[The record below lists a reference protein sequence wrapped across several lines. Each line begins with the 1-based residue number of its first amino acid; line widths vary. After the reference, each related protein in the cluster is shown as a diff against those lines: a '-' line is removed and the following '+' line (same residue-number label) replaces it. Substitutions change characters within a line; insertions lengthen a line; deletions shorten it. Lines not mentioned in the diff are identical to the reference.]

1 MMKQV
6 LTDLQARDLR
16 HVWHPCSQMKDYEQ
30 FPPIVI
36 KKGQGVWLYD
46 ENNHRYLDAVSS
58 WWVNLF
64 GHANPRI
71 SQVLSDQAFTLEHT
85 IFANFTHEPAIKVA
99 EKLVAL
105 TPEGLNKVFFA
116 DNGSSAIEVALK
128 MSFQYHM
135 QTGKTAKKRFLALTD
150 AYHGET
156 LGALSVGG
164 VGLYNEVYQPLLLD
178 TLRAQGPDCFRCPF
192 QDKPESCHAQCIQY
206 VEEELHAHHEEMTA
220 VIIEPLIQAA
230 AGMKMYP
237 PIYLKRL
244 RELCTAYDVH
254 LIADEIAVGFGRTG
268 TIFACEQAEISPDF
282 MCLSKGLTGGYLPLS
297 AVLTTDAIYN
307 AFYDDYGT
315 MKAFLHSHSYSGNPL
330 ACRVALEVLTMFEEE
345 QVIDMIQNKGE
356 QMRALALEAFD
367 QLPYVGE
374 YRQIGLVGAIELVAN
389 YRTKEPFPN
398 EARIG
403 YQIYQRA
410 LAKGLLIRPLGNILY
425 FMPPYIISDEEMG
438 FMIHTTKETIVQFF
452 EEWEVINCLND
463 NQHCPSS

>member
-1 MMKQV
+1 MRQA
-6 LTDLQARDLR
+6 LTELQTRDLQ

-46 ENNHRYLDAVSS
+46 ENNQRYLDAVSS

-71 SQVLSDQAFTLEHT
+71 SQALSEQAFTLEHA
-85 IFANFTHEPAIKVA
+85 IFANFTHEPAIQVA

-116 DNGSSAIEVALK
+116 DNGSAAIEVALK

-135 QTGKTAKKRFLALTD
+135 QTGKTSKKRFLALTD

-164 VGLYNEVYQPLLLD
+164 VDLYNELYQPLLLD
-178 TLRAQGPDCFRCPF
+178 TVRAQGPDCYRCPF
-192 QDKPESCHAQCIQY
+192 HDRPDSCQAQCISF
-206 VEEELHAHHEEMTA
+206 VKDELAMHHAEITA

-237 PIYLKRL
+237 PIYLKQL
-244 RELCTAYDVH
+244 RALCTQYNVH

-268 TIFACEQAEISPDF
+268 TMFACEQAAITPDF

-297 AVLTTDAIYN
+297 VVLTSDEVYN

-315 MKAFLHSHSYSGNPL
+315 MKAFLHSHSYTGNTL

-345 QVIDMIQNKGE
+345 QYIDIVQEKGE
-356 QMRALALEAFD
+356 RMYKLAMEAFNH
-367 QLPYVGE
+367 LPYVGE
-374 YRQIGLVGAIELVAN
+374 YRQAGLVGAIELVAN
-389 YRTKEPFPN
+389 AVTKVPLPSE
-398 EARIG
+398 ERIG
-403 YQIYQRA
+403 YQIYKRA
-410 LAKGLLIRPLGNILY
+410 LSKGLLIRPLGNVLY
-425 FMPPYIISDEEMG
+425 FMPPYIITDEEMH
-438 FMIHTTKETIVQFF
+438 FMIETAKDTIVQFF
-452 EEWEVINCLND
+452 AEREG
-463 NQHCPSS
+463 

>member
-1 MMKQV
+1 MKQA
-6 LTDLQARDLR
+6 LSELQTRDLR

-30 FPPIVI
+30 FPPIVL

-46 ENNHRYLDAVSS
+46 EDDNRYLDAVSS

-71 SQVLSDQAFTLEHT
+71 SKALSEQAFTLEHA

-105 TPEGLNKVFFA
+105 TPDGLNKVFFA
-116 DNGSSAIEVALK
+116 DNGSAAIEVALK

-135 QTGKTAKKRFLALTD
+135 QSGKTKKKRFLALTD

-164 VGLYNEVYQPLLLD
+164 VDLYNEVYQPLLLD
-178 TLRAQGPDCFRCPF
+178 TVRAQGPDCFRCPF
-192 QDKPESCHAQCIQY
+192 QEKPESCQAQCIGF
-206 VEEELHAHHEEMTA
+206 VEEKLVAHHEEVTA

-244 RELCTAYDVH
+244 REICTTYDVH

-268 TIFACEQAEISPDF
+268 TMFACEQANISPDF

-297 AVLTTDAIYN
+297 VVLTTDKVYE

-315 MKAFLHSHSYSGNPL
+315 MKAFLHSHSYTGNTL

-345 QVIDMIQNKGE
+345 QYIDIVQEKGE
-356 QMRALALEAFD
+356 RMRKLATEAFCH
-367 QLPYVGE
+367 LPYVGE
-374 YRQIGLVGAIELVAN
+374 YRQVGLVGAIELVAN
-389 YRTKEPFPN
+389 RETKEPLPS
-398 EARIG
+398 EERIG
-403 YQIYQRA
+403 YQIYKRA

-425 FMPPYIISDEEMG
+425 FMPPYVITNDEMS
-438 FMIHTTKETIVQFF
+438 FMIETTKETMEQFF
-452 EEWEVINCLND
+452 SERED
-463 NQHCPSS
+463 

>member
-1 MMKQV
+1 MKQA
-6 LTDLQARDLR
+6 LTELQKRDLQ

-30 FPPIVI
+30 FPPIVL

-71 SQVLSDQAFTLEHT
+71 SQALSDQAFTLEHA
-85 IFANFTHEPAIKVA
+85 IFANFSHEPAIKVA

-105 TPEGLNKVFFA
+105 TPDGLNKVFFA

-135 QTGKTAKKRFLALTD
+135 QIGKTTKKRFLALTD

-178 TLRAQGPDCFRCPF
+178 TVRAQGPDCYRCPF
-192 QDKPESCHAQCIQY
+192 KEKPESCHAQCIQF
-206 VEEELHAHHEEMTA
+206 VEEELHQHHEEITA

-244 RELCTAYDVH
+244 RELCTKYDIH

-268 TIFACEQAEISPDF
+268 TLFACEQADIAPDF

-297 AVLTTDAIYN
+297 AVLTTDDVYN

-315 MKAFLHSHSYSGNPL
+315 MKAFLHSHSYSGNTL

-345 QVIDMIQNKGE
+345 RVIDIVQNKGE
-356 QMRALALEAFD
+356 RMRKLAMQAFE
-367 QLPYVGE
+367 QLSFVGE
-374 YRQIGLVGAIELVAN
+374 YRQVGLVGAIELVAN
-389 YRTKEPFPN
+389 RETKEPLPS
-398 EARIG
+398 EERIG
-403 YQIYQRA
+403 YQIYKRA
-410 LAKGLLIRPLGNILY
+410 LEKGLLIRPLGNILY
-425 FMPPYIISDEEMG
+425 FMPPYIISDDEMR
-438 FMIHTTKETIVQFF
+438 FMIDTTKETLMQFF
-452 EEWEVINCLND
+452 EEWEGVVCSND
-463 NQHCPSS
+463 NQHCHLS

>member
-1 MMKQV
+1 MTRQISELQAK
-6 LTDLQARDLR
+6 DLQ

-36 KKGQGVWLYD
+36 KRGEGVWLYD
-46 ENNHRYLDAVSS
+46 ERDNRYLDAVSS

-71 SQVLSDQAFTLEHT
+71 SKALSEQAFTLEHT
-85 IFANFTHEPAIKVA
+85 IFANFTHEPAVKLA
-99 EKLVAL
+99 EKLVEL
-105 TPEGLNKVFFA
+105 TPVNLNKVFFA

-135 QTGKTAKKRFLALTD
+135 QSGKKSKTRFLALTD

-164 VGLYNEVYQPLLLD
+164 VDLYNEVYQPLLLD
-178 TLRAQGPDCFRCPF
+178 TVRAQGPDCFRCPF
-192 QDKPESCHAQCIQY
+192 NDRPESCQVQCIPY
-206 VEEELHAHHEEMTA
+206 VEEQLVNHHNDIAA

-237 PIYLKRL
+237 PGYLKRL
-244 RELCTAYDVH
+244 RELCTVYDVH

-268 TIFACEQAEISPDF
+268 TLFACEQADISPDF

-297 AVLTTDAIYN
+297 AVLTTDKVYE

-315 MKAFLHSHSYSGNPL
+315 MKAFLHSHSYTGNTL
-330 ACRVALEVLTMFEEE
+330 ACRVALEVLAIFEEE
-345 QVIDMIQNKGE
+345 DYLAIIRSKGE
-356 QMRALALEAFD
+356 RMRKLALEAFSA
-367 QLPYVGE
+367 LHSVGE
-374 YRQIGLVGAIELVAN
+374 YRQTGLVGAIELVKN
-389 YRTKEPFPN
+389 RDTKEPLPG
-398 EARIG
+398 EERIG
-403 YQIYQRA
+403 YQIYKRA

-425 FMPPYIISDEEMG
+425 FMPPYIISDEEME
-438 FMIHTTKETIVQFF
+438 FMITTTKETIEQFF
-452 EEWEVINCLND
+452 KEWEG
-463 NQHCPSS
+463 

>member
-1 MMKQV
+1 MKQA
-6 LTDLQARDLR
+6 LTELQKRDLQ

-30 FPPIVI
+30 FPPIVL

-71 SQVLSDQAFTLEHT
+71 SQALSDQAFTLEHA
-85 IFANFTHEPAIKVA
+85 IFANFSHEPAIKVA

-105 TPEGLNKVFFA
+105 TPDGLNKVFFA

-135 QTGKTAKKRFLALTD
+135 QTGKTTKKRFLALTD

-178 TLRAQGPDCFRCPF
+178 TVRAQGPDCFRCPF
-192 QDKPESCHAQCIQY
+192 KEKPESCHAQCIQF
-206 VEEELHAHHEEMTA
+206 VEEELHQHHEEITA

-244 RELCTAYDVH
+244 RELCTKYDIH

-268 TIFACEQAEISPDF
+268 TLFACEQADIAPDF

-297 AVLTTDAIYN
+297 AVLTTDAVYN

-315 MKAFLHSHSYSGNPL
+315 MKAFLHSHSYSGNTL

-345 QVIDMIQNKGE
+345 RVIDIVQNKGE
-356 QMRALALEAFD
+356 RMRKLAMQAFE
-367 QLPYVGE
+367 QLPFVGE
-374 YRQIGLVGAIELVAN
+374 YRQVGLVGAIELVAN
-389 YRTKEPFPN
+389 RETKEPLPS
-398 EARIG
+398 EERIG
-403 YQIYQRA
+403 YQIYKRA
-410 LAKGLLIRPLGNILY
+410 LEKGLLIRPLGNILY
-425 FMPPYIISDEEMG
+425 FMPPYIISDDEMR
-438 FMIHTTKETIVQFF
+438 FMIDTTKETLMQFF
-452 EEWEVINCLND
+452 EEWEGVVCSND
-463 NQHCPSS
+463 NQHCHLS

>member
-1 MMKQV
+1 MNLV
-6 LTDLQARDLR
+6 VSNLQERDLR
-16 HVWHPCSQMKDYEQ
+16 HIWHPCSQMKDYEQ

-46 ENNHRYLDAVSS
+46 EDENRYLDAVSS

-71 SQVLSDQAFTLEHT
+71 SKALSEQAFTLEHA

-116 DNGSSAIEVALK
+116 DNGSAAIEVALK
-128 MSFQYHM
+128 MSFQYHK
-135 QTGKTAKKRFLALTD
+135 QSGKTKKKRFLALTD

-164 VGLYNEVYQPLLLD
+164 VDLYNEVYQPLLLN
-178 TLRAQGPDCFRCPF
+178 TVRAQGPNCFRCPF
-192 QDKPESCHAQCIQY
+192 KDQPESCQAQCICFL
-206 VEEELHAHHEEMTA
+206 EEKLEANHEELTA

-244 RELCTAYDVH
+244 REVCTNYDVH

-268 TIFACEQAEISPDF
+268 TMFACEQAEISPDF

-297 AVLTTDAIYN
+297 VVLTTDKVYD

-315 MKAFLHSHSYSGNPL
+315 MKAFLHSHSYTGNTL

-345 QVIDMIQNKGE
+345 HYIDIVQAKGE
-356 QMRALALEAFD
+356 RMRKLATEAFSH
-367 QLPYVGE
+367 LPFVGQ
-374 YRQIGLVGAIELVAN
+374 YRQVGLVGAIELVAN
-389 YRTKEPFPN
+389 RETKEPLPS
-398 EARIG
+398 EERIG
-403 YQIYQRA
+403 YQIYKRA

-425 FMPPYIISDEEMG
+425 FMPPYVITDDEMS
-438 FMIHTTKETIVQFF
+438 FMVETTKETMEHFF
-452 EEWEVINCLND
+452 AEREE
-463 NQHCPSS
+463 

>member
-1 MMKQV
+1 MKQA
-6 LTDLQARDLR
+6 LSELQTRDLR

-46 ENNHRYLDAVSS
+46 EDDNRYLDAVSS

-71 SQVLSDQAFTLEHT
+71 SKALSEQAFTLEHA

-116 DNGSSAIEVALK
+116 DNGSAAIEVALK

-135 QTGKTAKKRFLALTD
+135 QSGKTKKKRFLALTD

-164 VGLYNEVYQPLLLD
+164 VDLYNEVYQPLLLD
-178 TLRAQGPDCFRCPF
+178 TVRAQGPDCFRCPF
-192 QDKPESCHAQCIQY
+192 QDKPESCQAQCIGF
-206 VEEELHAHHEEMTA
+206 VEEKLAEHHEEVTA

-244 RELCTAYDVH
+244 RELCTKYDVH

-268 TIFACEQAEISPDF
+268 TMFACEQANISPDF

-297 AVLTTDAIYN
+297 VVLTTDKVYD

-315 MKAFLHSHSYSGNPL
+315 MKAFLHSHSYTGNTL

-345 QVIDMIQNKGE
+345 HYIDIVQTKGE
-356 QMRALALEAFD
+356 RMRKLATEAFCH
-367 QLPYVGE
+367 LPYVGE
-374 YRQIGLVGAIELVAN
+374 YRQVGLVGAIELVAN
-389 YRTKEPFPN
+389 RETKVPLPSE
-398 EARIG
+398 ERIG
-403 YQIYQRA
+403 YQIYKRA

-425 FMPPYIISDEEMG
+425 FMPPYVITDDEMS
-438 FMIHTTKETIVQFF
+438 FMIETTKEIMEQFF
-452 EEWEVINCLND
+452 WEREG
-463 NQHCPSS
+463 

>member
-1 MMKQV
+1 MKQS
-6 LTDLQARDLR
+6 LTELQKRDLQ

-30 FPPIVI
+30 YPPIVI

-46 ENNHRYLDAVSS
+46 EHNNRYLDAVSS

-71 SQVLSDQAFTLEHT
+71 SQALSDQAFTLEHT
-85 IFANFTHEPAIKVA
+85 IFANFSHEPAIKVA

-105 TPEGLNKVFFA
+105 TPDGLNKVFFA

-135 QTGKTAKKRFLALTD
+135 QTGKTMKKRFLALTD

-178 TLRAQGPDCFRCPF
+178 TVRAQGPDCFRCPF
-192 QDKPESCHAQCIQY
+192 QENPGSCQAQCIQF
-206 VEEELHAHHEEMTA
+206 VEDELRQHHEEITA
-220 VIIEPLIQAA
+220 IIIEPLIQAA

-244 RELCTAYDVH
+244 RELCTKYDVH
-254 LIADEIAVGFGRTG
+254 FIADEIAVGFGRTG
-268 TIFACEQAEISPDF
+268 TLFACEQAGIVPDF
-282 MCLSKGLTGGYLPLS
+282 MCLSKGITGGYLPLS
-297 AVLTTDAIYN
+297 AVLTNDDVYN

-315 MKAFLHSHSYSGNPL
+315 MKAFLHSHSYSGNTL

-345 QVIDMIQNKGE
+345 QVIDMIKHKGE
-356 QMRALALEAFD
+356 RMRRLAKQAFEK
-367 QLPYVGE
+367 LPFVGE
-374 YRQIGLVGAIELVAN
+374 YRQVGLVGAIELVAN
-389 YRTKEPFPN
+389 RETKEPLPS
-398 EARIG
+398 EERIG
-403 YQIYQRA
+403 YQLSKRA

-425 FMPPYIISDEEMG
+425 FMPPYIISDDEMD
-438 FMIHTTKETIVQFF
+438 FMIDTTKETIMQFF
-452 EEWEVINCLND
+452 EEREGVSCSND
-463 NQHCPSS
+463 NQHCHL

>member
-1 MMKQV
+1 MKQA
-6 LTDLQARDLR
+6 LTELQKRDLQ

-46 ENNHRYLDAVSS
+46 ENNNRYLDAVSS

-71 SQVLSDQAFTLEHT
+71 SQALSNQAFTLEHT
-85 IFANFTHEPAIKVA
+85 IFANFSHEPAIKVA
-99 EKLVAL
+99 EKLVSL
-105 TPEGLNKVFFA
+105 TPDGLNKVFFA

-135 QTGKTAKKRFLALTD
+135 QTGKTTKKRFLALTD

-178 TLRAQGPDCFRCPF
+178 TVRAQGPDCFRCPF
-192 QDKPESCHAQCIQY
+192 QENPGSCQAQCIQF
-206 VEEELHAHHEEMTA
+206 VEEELSQHHEEITA
-220 VIIEPLIQAA
+220 IIIEPLIQAA

-244 RELCTAYDVH
+244 RELCTKYDVH
-254 LIADEIAVGFGRTG
+254 FIADEIAVGFGRTG
-268 TIFACEQAEISPDF
+268 TLFACEQADIAPDF

-297 AVLTTDAIYN
+297 AVLTTDDVYN

-315 MKAFLHSHSYSGNPL
+315 MKAFLHSHSYSGNTL

-345 QVIDMIQNKGE
+345 RVLDMIQNKGGR
-356 QMRALALEAFD
+356 MRKLAMKAFEE
-367 QLPYVGE
+367 LPFVGE
-374 YRQIGLVGAIELVAN
+374 YRQVGLVGAIELVAN
-389 YRTKEPFPN
+389 RETKEPLPSD
-398 EARIG
+398 ERIG
-403 YQIYQRA
+403 YQIYKRA

-425 FMPPYIISDEEMG
+425 FMPPYIISDDEMR
-438 FMIHTTKETIVQFF
+438 FMIDTTKETIMQFF
-452 EEWEVINCLND
+452 ENWEGVSCSND
-463 NQHCPSS
+463 NQHCPL

>member
-268 TIFACEQAEISPDF
+268 TVFACEQAEISPDF

-356 QMRALALEAFD
+356 RMRALALEAFD

-403 YQIYQRA
+403 YRIYQRA

-425 FMPPYIISDEEMG
+425 FMPPYIISDEEMR

-452 EEWEVINCLND
+452 EEWEGINCLND
-463 NQHCPSS
+463 NQHYPSS

>member
-1 MMKQV
+1 MKQA
-6 LTDLQARDLR
+6 LTELQKRDLQ

-36 KKGQGVWLYD
+36 QKGQGVWLYD
-46 ENNHRYLDAVSS
+46 ENNKRYLDAVSS

-71 SQVLSDQAFTLEHT
+71 SKALSDQAFTLEHT
-85 IFANFTHEPAIKVA
+85 IFANFSHEPAIKVA

-105 TPEGLNKVFFA
+105 TPDGLNKVFFA

-135 QTGKTAKKRFLALTD
+135 QTGKTKKKRFLALTD

-178 TLRAQGPDCFRCPF
+178 TVRAQGPDCFRCPF
-192 QDKPESCHAQCIQY
+192 QENPESCQAQCIQF
-206 VEEELHAHHEEMTA
+206 VEAELRQHHEEITA

-244 RELCTAYDVH
+244 RELCTKYDVH
-254 LIADEIAVGFGRTG
+254 FIADEIAVGFGRTG
-268 TIFACEQAEISPDF
+268 TLFACEQVDIAPDF

-297 AVLTTDAIYN
+297 AVLTTDDVYN

-315 MKAFLHSHSYSGNPL
+315 MKAFLHSHSYSGNTL

-345 QVIDMIQNKGE
+345 SVLDMIQNKGDRM
-356 QMRALALEAFD
+356 QKLAMKAFEE
-367 QLPYVGE
+367 LPFVGE
-374 YRQIGLVGAIELVAN
+374 YRQVGLVGAIELVAN
-389 YRTKEPFPN
+389 RETKEPLPS
-398 EARIG
+398 EERIG
-403 YQIYQRA
+403 YQIYKRA

-425 FMPPYIISDEEMG
+425 FMPPYVISDDEMS
-438 FMIHTTKETIVQFF
+438 FMIDTTKETITQFF
-452 EEWEVINCLND
+452 EEWEGVSCSND
-463 NQHCPSS
+463 NQHCHL

>member
-1 MMKQV
+1 MKQA
-6 LTDLQARDLR
+6 LSELQKRDLQ

-36 KKGQGVWLYD
+36 QKGQGVWLYD
-46 ENNHRYLDAVSS
+46 ESNKRYLDAVSS

-71 SQVLSDQAFTLEHT
+71 SQALSDQAFTLEHT
-85 IFANFTHEPAIKVA
+85 IFANFSHEPAIKVA

-105 TPEGLNKVFFA
+105 TPDGLNKVFFA

-135 QTGKTAKKRFLALTD
+135 QTGKTKKKRFLALTD

-178 TLRAQGPDCFRCPF
+178 TVRAQGPDCFRCPF
-192 QDKPESCHAQCIQY
+192 KENPESCQAQCIQF
-206 VEEELHAHHEEMTA
+206 VEAELRQHHEEITA

-244 RELCTAYDVH
+244 RELCTKYDVH
-254 LIADEIAVGFGRTG
+254 FIADEIAVGFGRTG
-268 TIFACEQAEISPDF
+268 TLFACEQANIAPDF

-297 AVLTTDAIYN
+297 AVLTTDDVYN

-315 MKAFLHSHSYSGNPL
+315 MKAFLHSHSYSGNTL

-345 QVIDMIQNKGE
+345 NVLDMIQNKGDR
-356 QMRALALEAFD
+356 MRKLAMKAFEE
-367 QLPYVGE
+367 LPFVGE
-374 YRQIGLVGAIELVAN
+374 YRQVGLVGAIELVAN
-389 YRTKEPFPN
+389 RETKEPLPS
-398 EARIG
+398 EERIG
-403 YQIYQRA
+403 YQIYKRA

-425 FMPPYIISDEEMG
+425 FMPPYVISNDEMS
-438 FMIHTTKETIVQFF
+438 FMIDTTKETITQFF
-452 EEWEVINCLND
+452 EEWEGVSCSND
-463 NQHCPSS
+463 NQHCHL